1 MKRTTTIIVALLT
14 LVATAFGQKADS
26 ITIEGRVVNT
36 SGIPIKDAVVK
47 AKKTGTII
55 TTGVDGLFTM
65 RFPIEG
71 DDVIVAK
78 EGLATFNFFFPYNCN
93 IAVVLGPENSTWIY
107 KYDYIKQME
116 PTAKTYYEAG
126 QKFLNGDADNAPDLM
141 KAYACFFR
149 AANMEHSA
157 AYYQL
162 GKIYDDGIGVTQD
175 YAAAIKWYKE
185 AKEAKADTRLGVMY
199 LEGTGVKPDTLVAN
213 SYFLSAAARGDSLEA
228 RKYLEE
234 IKKNPPSYKGTAEDR
249 VFEVVE
255 ENAEFPG
262 GQQACYEWLRKHM
275 SYPKEAQEKGI
286 QGRVIVRF
294 VVNKD
299 GRIVDVEIVRSPHPS
314 LSTAAVSLIRS
325 MPRWKPATQFGKPV
339 RSKFSIPLKYGL
351 N

>member
-162 GKIYDDGIGVTQD
+162 GKIYDEGIGVTQD
-175 YAAAIKWYKE
+175 YAAAIKWYKKTGE
-185 AKEAKADTRLGVMY
+185 AQAKTRLGIMY

-213 SYFLSAAARGDSLEA
+213 SYFLSAAARGDSVVA

-262 GQQACYEWLRKHM
+262 GQQACMEWLRNNIK
-275 SYPKEAQEKGI
+275 YPKKAQEKGI
-286 QGRVIVRF
+286 QGKVFVGF

-299 GRIVDVEIVRSPHPS
+299 GRIVDVEVLRSPDEALS
-314 LSTAAVSLIRS
+314 LEAVRVVKS
-325 MPRWKPATQFGKPV
+325 MPRWKPAIQGNKVV
-339 RSKFSIPLKYGL
+339 RSRFSIPIYFGL
-351 N
+351 H